1 MPSFYG
7 RSSELDENNMNLTIL
22 TFEMHRNQLLNDLQ
36 NDNNKNNKQKQK
48 ILNEL
53 KSTEKLIELMRNF
66 NIKYLSNNESS

>member
-7 RSSELDENNMNLTIL
+7 RLSELDENNMNLTIL

>member
-7 RSSELDENNMNLTIL
+7 RLSELDENNMNLTIL

-66 NIKYLSNNESS
+66 NIKYLSNNENS